1 MYKKIILII
10 CLFVLTGCSKTY
22 YLNDMSLEDIINL
35 NVSSVN
41 DLSNVNNKGYRYNLP
56 VGFSVYSDEDY
67 NQILLS
73 NNNKYYL
80 NVDIVGYYYRN
91 SISGSHEIDDYKY
104 YIFSNGDKNGYL
116 RITKNNDYFF
126 VELCYN
132 YAIIEVEVKESELRY
147 AVSRSIV
154 ILNSIKYNDLVIERY
169 IDDNDLESSETVYSI
184 PEPEEKN
191 DSKNVLQWID
201 ESQEQN

>member
-132 YAIIEVEVKESELRY
+132 Y
-147 AVSRSIV
+147 
-154 ILNSIKYNDLVIERY
+154 
-169 IDDNDLESSETVYSI
+169 
-184 PEPEEKN
+184 
-191 DSKNVLQWID
+191 
-201 ESQEQN
+201 